1 MVSAFITK
9 RLKQISPAGPVR
21 RELQDLTAWDARL
34 AYFRG
39 RSTDQTPEFEM
50 GVRYRENGIVEEL
63 TQDYGTY
70 TIIARLNQLE
80 LLPPGKC

>member
-1 MVSAFITK
+1 MTREKFNFSILRSK
-9 RLKQISPAGPVR
+9 NNGIR
-21 RELQDLTAWDARL
+21 RDARL
-34 AYFRG
+34 AYFQA